1 MLISHKWKGVIPM
14 VRLITG
20 DKGSG
25 KTKKLIELINAA
37 ASSEAGNVVCIEA
50 KQAMTFDIH
59 YHVRLIVAGDY
70 EIASYEAMRGFISGL
85 YAGNYDISHIFIDN
99 LFKIVGGK
107 SDHEAERFL
116 DWLERFSA
124 AHGVRFTV
132 SASVDTNGVTDGMQ
146 KYL

>member
-1 MLISHKWKGVIPM
+1 M
-14 VRLITG
+14 VRLIAG

-50 KQAMTFDIH
+50 KNAMTFDIH
-59 YHVRLIVAGDY
+59 YHVRLIVASDY

-99 LFKIVGGK
+99 LLKIVGGK
-107 SDHEAERFL
+107 SDADAERFL
-116 DWLERFSA
+116 DWLEKFSNT
-124 AHGVRFTV
+124 HGVRFTV
-132 SASVDTNGVTDGMQ
+132 SASVDAESVTDGMQ

>member
-1 MLISHKWKGVIPM
+1 M
-14 VRLITG
+14 VRLIAG
-20 DKGSG
+20 DKGTG
-25 KTKKLIELINAA
+25 KTKKLIEMINSAA
-37 ASSEAGNVVCIEA
+37 AAETGNVVCIEA
-50 KQAMTFDIH
+50 KNAMTFDLH
-59 YHVRLIVAGDY
+59 YHVRLIVAGEY

-107 SDHEAERFL
+107 NDHEAERFL
-116 DWLERFSA
+116 DWLERFSD

-132 SASVDTNGVTDGMQ
+132 SATVDASDVTDGMR

>member
-1 MLISHKWKGVIPM
+1 M
-14 VRLITG
+14 VRLIAG

>member
-1 MLISHKWKGVIPM
+1 M
-14 VRLITG
+14 VRLIAG

-37 ASSEAGNVVCIEA
+37 AAQEAGNVVCIEA
-50 KQAMTFDIH
+50 KNAMTFDIH

-70 EIASYEAMRGFISGL
+70 EISSYEELRGFISGL

-99 LFKIVGGK
+99 LLKIVRGK
-107 SDHEAERFL
+107 SYAEAEQFL
-116 DWLERFSA
+116 DWLEKFSNT
-124 AHGVRFTV
+124 HGVRFTV
-132 SASVDTNGVTDGMQ
+132 SASIDNESVTDGMQ

>member
-1 MLISHKWKGVIPM
+1 M
-14 VRLITG
+14 VRLIAG

-50 KQAMTFDIH
+50 KNAMTFDIH
-59 YHVRLIVAGDY
+59 YHVRLIVASDY

-99 LFKIVGGK
+99 LLKIVGGK
-107 SDHEAERFL
+107 SDAEAERFL
-116 DWLERFSA
+116 DWLEKFSNT
-124 AHGVRFTV
+124 HGVRFTV
-132 SASVDTNGVTDGMQ
+132 SASVDAESVTDGMQ

>member
-1 MLISHKWKGVIPM
+1 M

-37 ASSEAGNVVCIEA
+37 ASSEAGNVDCIEA

>member
-1 MLISHKWKGVIPM
+1 M
-14 VRLITG
+14 VRLIAG

-25 KTKKLIELINAA
+25 KTKKLIELINSAA
-37 ASSEAGNVVCIEA
+37 AQETGNIVCIEA
-50 KQAMTFDIH
+50 KNAMTFDIH

-99 LFKIVGGK
+99 LLKIVGGK
-107 SDHEAERFL
+107 SDGEAERFL
-116 DWLERFSA
+116 DWLEKFSN

-132 SASVDTNGVTDGMQ
+132 SASVDTDSVTEGMR

>member
-1 MLISHKWKGVIPM
+1 M
-14 VRLITG
+14 VRLIAG
-20 DKGSG
+20 DKGTG

-37 ASSEAGNVVCIEA
+37 AVQETGNVVCIEA
-50 KQAMTFDIH
+50 KNAMTFDIH

-99 LFKIVGGK
+99 LLKIVGGK
-107 SDHEAERFL
+107 SDADAERFL
-116 DWLERFSA
+116 DWLEKFSN

-132 SASVDTNGVTDGMQ
+132 SASIDADSVTDGMK
-146 KYL
+146 KYLYYT

>member
-1 MLISHKWKGVIPM
+1 M
-14 VRLITG
+14 VRLIAG
-20 DKGSG
+20 DKGTG

-37 ASSEAGNVVCIEA
+37 AVQETGNVVCIEA
-50 KQAMTFDIH
+50 KNAMTFDIH

-99 LFKIVGGK
+99 LLKIVGGK
-107 SDHEAERFL
+107 SDADAERFL
-116 DWLERFSA
+116 DWLEKFSN

-132 SASVDTNGVTDGMQ
+132 SASIDADSVTDGMK

>member
-1 MLISHKWKGVIPM
+1 M
-14 VRLITG
+14 VRLIAG
-20 DKGSG
+20 GKGSG

-50 KQAMTFDIH
+50 KKAMTFDIH

-70 EIASYEAMRGFISGL
+70 EIASFEAMRGFISGL

-99 LFKIVGGK
+99 LLKIVGSK
-107 SDHEAERFL
+107 SDAEVEQFL
-116 DWLERFSA
+116 DWLEKFSNT
-124 AHGVRFTV
+124 HGVRFTV
-132 SASVDTNGVTDGMQ
+132 SASMEADSVTDGMR

>member
-1 MLISHKWKGVIPM
+1 M
-14 VRLITG
+14 VRLIAG
-20 DKGSG
+20 EKGTG

-37 ASSEAGNVVCIEA
+37 ATQETGNVVCIEA

-107 SDHEAERFL
+107 SDHEAEQFF
-116 DWLERFSA
+116 DWLESFSSD
-124 AHGVRFTV
+124 HGVRFTV
-132 SASVDTNGVTDGMQ
+132 SVAEDPAHATDGMR

>member
-1 MLISHKWKGVIPM
+1 M
-14 VRLITG
+14 VRLIAG

-37 ASSEAGNVVCIEA
+37 AAQEAGNVVCIEA
-50 KQAMTFDIH
+50 KNAMTFDIH
-59 YHVRLIVAGDY
+59 YHVRLIVASDY

-99 LFKIVGGK
+99 LLKIVGGK
-107 SDHEAERFL
+107 SDADAEKFL
-116 DWLERFSA
+116 DWLEKFSNT
-124 AHGVRFTV
+124 HGVRFTV
-132 SASVDTNGVTDGMQ
+132 SASVDADAVTDGMQ